1 MNTTKNILIVAGEA
15 SGDMHGANL
24 VAAMQRLQPGL
35 RFSGIGGRE
44 LAAAGVEL
52 LFDAAKIA
60 VVGLTEILSHFSE
73 ILAAR
78 KAVIRRMQQEKPAL
92 LILIDY
98 PDFNLLLA
106 AQAKKLGIPVF
117 YYISPQVWAWRSSRV
132 KKIGRLTERVA
143 VILPFEKDFYAQR
156 GVDVDFVGHPLAD
169 TVRPEQLLSRAA
181 FFQAH
186 DLPLAPAGRVIGLL
200 PGSRAKEIR
209 SLLPD
214 FLAAA
219 ELLAQDKTQNW
230 LFLLPR
236 AATVPQELLLENG
249 LADAQKKLNIRMI
262 ENDRHALMAACDAAA
277 AASGTVTLELA
288 MLGIPAVAT
297 YRVSPLTYR
306 LGRLLVRHL
315 RHFSLVNL
323 IAGREVIP
331 ELLQDKVRP
340 EALAQHLRL
349 LLEESEY
356 RHRVLDGLTEV
367 TEKLGPSGCAERA
380 AKIALS
386 CMAR

>member
-1 MNTTKNILIVAGEA
+1 MNASKHIIIVTGEA
-15 SGDMHGANL
+15 SGDMHGAKL
-24 VAAMQRLQPGL
+24 VEAIRQLQPGL

-60 VVGLTEILSHFSE
+60 VVGLTEIISHAGA

-78 KAVIRRMQQEKPAL
+78 KAVIRQMRQDRPAL

-132 KKIGRLTERVA
+132 EKIGRLTDRVA
-143 VILPFEKDFYAQR
+143 VILPFEKEFYAQR
-156 GVDVDFVGHPLAD
+156 GVQVDFVGHPLAD
-169 TVRPEQLLSRAA
+169 TVRSEQLPSRAE
-181 FFQAH
+181 FFRAH
-186 DLPLAPAGRVIGLL
+186 DLPLEPAGRVVGLL

-209 SLLPD
+209 TLLPD

-219 ELLAQDKTQNW
+219 ELLAKDRTKNW

-249 LADAQKKLNIRMI
+249 LAAAQKKLDIRVI
-262 ENDRHALMAACDAAA
+262 DKDRHALMAACDAAA

-288 MLGIPAVAT
+288 MLGTPAVAA

-306 LGRLLVRHL
+306 LGRLLVRQL

-331 ELLQDKVRP
+331 ELLQDEVTP
-340 EALAQHLRL
+340 ETLATHLRL
-349 LLEESEY
+349 LLEDG
-356 RHRVLDGLTEV
+356 HRQQILRGLAEV
-367 TEKLGPSGCAERA
+367 TEKLGPPGCAERA
-380 AKIALS
+380 AKAALS
-386 CMAR
+386 CMVQ